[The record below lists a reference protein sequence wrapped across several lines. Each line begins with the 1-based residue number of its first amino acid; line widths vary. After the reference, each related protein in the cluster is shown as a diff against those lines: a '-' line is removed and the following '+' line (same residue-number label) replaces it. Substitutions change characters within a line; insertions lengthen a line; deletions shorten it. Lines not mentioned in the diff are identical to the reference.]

1 MDKLVVL
8 DFGSQYSHLICRRVR
23 EANVYCELLP
33 YNTPATVIKEID
45 PKGII
50 LSGGPASVY
59 DQNAPKPDKE
69 IFKMGKPMLGICYG
83 HQVLVDTFGGKVK
96 RSNSREY
103 GRSVLIIEG
112 EAEGTS
118 GLFKDLG
125 PGIMNC
131 WMSHADAAE
140 KLPEGFRVLASTEN
154 SFSAAIGNP
163 DKKFYGIQF
172 HPEVVHTEKGT
183 QILKN
188 FAQTI
193 SGAKPE
199 WDIESFIESTID
211 DISKQVGKEKVL
223 AAVSGGIDSTTVAAL
238 MHKAIGDQLSCVFIN
253 HGLLRQDE
261 EKDVIRLFKDHLGI
275 NIIYVNAEKQFL
287 GKLKGISDPEEKR
300 KIIGEEFANVFAAVV
315 KKKTHEEGEEKKKEK
330 NDTGN
335 DSFQWLAQGTLYPDV
350 IESGVSKGPAAVIK
364 THHNVGGLPK
374 WLSLK
379 VIEPLR
385 YLYKDEVRKAA
396 KLLGVPDELLKRHPF
411 PGPGLAVRIIGEVT
425 PEKIRICKHASKIVE
440 DELKSTAAFAPSPTS
455 VVASSEVAAK
465 DNANDNNPKWYDRVW
480 QAYAAVGDDRAVG
493 VLGDERVY
501 GHVVIIR
508 VVESLDAM
516 TADWSRLPY
525 ELIEKI
531 SNRITNEVEGVTWVT
546 YAVSSK
552 PPATIE
558 PQ

>member
-8 DFGSQYSHLICRRVR
+8 DFGSQYSHLICRRIR

-33 YNTPATVIKEID
+33 YNTPAKVIKEID

-50 LSGGPASVY
+50 FSGGPASVY
-59 DQNAPKPDKE
+59 AQNAPKPDKE
-69 IFKMGKPMLGICYG
+69 IFKMGKPLLGICYG
-83 HQVLVDTFGGKVK
+83 HQVLVDSFGGKVK
-96 RSNSREY
+96 RTDSREY

-112 EAEGTS
+112 EGEEGTS
-118 GLFKDLG
+118 DLFKGLG

-140 KLPEGFRVLASTEN
+140 KLPEGFKVLARTEN

-199 WDIESFIESTID
+199 WDIESFIESTIN
-211 DISKQVGKEKVL
+211 DIRKQVGKEKVL

-261 EKDVIRLFKDHLGI
+261 EKDVVRLFKDHLGI
-275 NIIYVNAEKQFL
+275 NVIYVDAEKQFL
-287 GKLKGISDPEEKR
+287 GKLRGVSDPEEKR

-315 KKKTHEEGEEKKKEK
+315 KKKKEENEK
-330 NDTGN
+330 DDA

-374 WLSLK
+374 WLNLK

-396 KLLGVPDELLKRHPF
+396 KLLGVPNELLKRHPF

-440 DELKSTAAFAPSPTS
+440 DELKSTATFAPTS
-455 VVASSEVAAK
+455 ASVASTAATATA
-465 DNANDNNPKWYDRVW
+465 DNVGWYDRVW

-501 GHVVIIR
+501 GHIVIIR
-508 VVESLDAM
+508 IVESMDAM